1 MTDVFPKRKGINI
14 NRTIVWNDGRVSRA
28 TGKRMVQTSC
38 PNASIVRSTVFP
50 LSTRYDREFFG
61 DSNSLL
67 QVAVYVALTLFLQ
80 LKKFVQRINN
90 GRRTTVSKCW
100 VYLGTNKASTRR
112 YSRSWETRPFSL
124 FPLLSPLF
132 LSFSLFLSLCRPG
145 FVSSRFPLATCTNS
159 SNFKWFHDTL
169 WKERA
174 AHSQRDKS
182 SLLCFSTIAR
192 LGPTSSFVR
201 SHLLCLH
208 YLIAFAFTFIIL
220 RDLII
225 AISILSV

>member
-1 MTDVFPKRKGINI
+1 MLSISRNEQSFNETIFSVLRDTSFFSFSPPFPS
-14 NRTIVWNDGRVSRA
+14 V
-28 TGKRMVQTSC
+28 
-38 PNASIVRSTVFP
+38 
-50 LSTRYDREFFG
+50 
-61 DSNSLL
+61 
-67 QVAVYVALTLFLQ
+67 
-80 LKKFVQRINN
+80 
-90 GRRTTVSKCW
+90 
-100 VYLGTNKASTRR
+100 
-112 YSRSWETRPFSL
+112 
-124 FPLLSPLF
+124 
-132 LSFSLFLSLCRPG
+132 SLFLSLSLSLSP